1 MRKLSVFNHISLDG
15 YFVDATG
22 DMSWA
27 HKSDPEWLAFVQ
39 QNASSGGGELV
50 FGRVTYDMMASYWP
64 TPMAMQNDPVVAEGM
79 NAMPKVVFSKTMK
92 FAAWSNTRVLSGDLA
107 AETRALKQ
115 VDGPNLLIFGSGT
128 IVSQL
133 TQAGLIDSYEI
144 VVNPIVLGSGRSMF
158 VDAQASLKLV
168 STRSF
173 GNGNVVMRYERA
185 I

>member
-1 MRKLSVFNHISLDG
+1 MRKLSVFNHVSLDG
-15 YFVDATG
+15 YFVDANG

-39 QNASSGGGELV
+39 GNASSGGGELV
-50 FGRVTYDMMASYWP
+50 FGRVTYDMMAGYWP
-64 TPMAMQNDPVVAEGM
+64 TPMAMQNDPVVAAGM
-79 NAMPKVVFSKTMK
+79 NAMPKVVFSRTLKS
-92 FAAWSNTRVLSGDLA
+92 AAWSHTRVLSGDLA

-115 VDGPNLLIFGSGT
+115 VDGPDLLIFGSGT

-133 TQAGLIDSYEI
+133 TQAGLIDSFQI

-158 VDAQASLKLV
+158 AGAQVSMTLV

-173 GNGNVVMRYERA
+173 GNGNVVLRYERA
-185 I
+185 A